1 MILRLLYFA
10 KNKIIATNSRLV
22 NMPFVR
28 IGSFQNT
35 ETGKMGDS
43 NNGDNNDGDNNFGD
57 NDKLSLITQI

>member
-10 KNKIIATNSRLV
+10 KNKIIATKSRLV

-35 ETGKMGDS
+35 EMGKMGDS
-43 NNGDNNDGDNNFGD
+43 NKDNNYGDKNDGYIDNTD
-57 NDKLSLITQI
+57 QRIS

>member
-43 NNGDNNDGDNNFGD
+43 NNGDINDGDKNDGD
-57 NDKLSLITQI
+57 